1 MDMKKISCTVL
12 IVAASMT
19 SVALASRDVLAPAPA
34 PAGEASGASAAVGSL
49 VGASVLS
56 LFALCFHISSS
67 FYLPTMDMKK
77 ISCTVL
83 IVAASMTSIALA
95 SRDVLAPAPAPAGE
109 SSGASAA
116 VGSLVGASVLSLF
129 ALCFH

>member
-19 SVALASRDVLAPAPA
+19 GVALASRDVLAPAPA

-56 LFALCFHISSS
+56 LFALCFH
-67 FYLPTMDMKK
+67 YLPTMDMKK

-83 IVAASMTSIALA
+83 IVAASMTNVALA

-109 SSGASAA
+109 ASGASAA

-129 ALCFH
+129 ALCFQ

>member
-34 PAGEASGASAAVGSL
+34 PAGE
-49 VGASVLS
+49 
-56 LFALCFHISSS
+56 
-67 FYLPTMDMKK
+67 
-77 ISCTVL
+77 
-83 IVAASMTSIALA
+83 
-95 SRDVLAPAPAPAGE
+95 

-116 VGSLVGASVLSLF
+116 VGSLVGASLLSLF
-129 ALCFH
+129 ALCFHMCKNIGSIYRSGVSDYKYDHHQSLSTYCKINGPDSSLTREMNDYFSTFSPKFVFSSFSGLQA